1 LERADS
7 AASQDSRDDSE
18 ASEASEASGNGADG
32 VLLLGLGDAHGALE
46 PLFTV
51 ARREPQA
58 RALLQ
63 VGDLTAGKAGRET
76 GEDDDPSC
84 LRDLPLP
91 LVWIHGNHEHWELL
105 GFHPE
110 SGARDP
116 APGQPSLLDSIPGTH
131 LWPGDV
137 YTVPGTGVRV
147 AGLPGNFA
155 PTWYGQPKP
164 FPGDRV
170 RHFNE
175 AEVRA
180 LEALPPPA
188 VLLLHE
194 AFRGQAPGRL
204 GMMGVPALAALVRRL
219 RPAVCLT
226 GHHHLFNA
234 TQHGP
239 TLALALPLASAGY
252 VRLRF
257 SSAGELLGWELVEL

>member
-7 AASQDSRDDSE
+7 AASQDSRDDS
-18 ASEASEASGNGADG
+18 ADSADG

-76 GEDDDPSC
+76 GKDDDPSC

-116 APGQPSLLDSIPGTH
+116 APGQTSLLDSIPGTH

-170 RHFNE
+170 RHFNKS
-175 AEVRA
+175 EVRA

-234 TQHGP
+234 TRHGP

-257 SSAGELLGWELVEL
+257 SSAGELLQWELVEL

>member
-1 LERADS
+1 MAPATR
-7 AASQDSRDDSE
+7 R
-18 ASEASEASGNGADG
+18 
-32 VLLLGLGDAHGALE
+32 
-46 PLFTV
+46 P
-51 ARREPQA
+51 ARR
-58 RALLQ
+58 
-63 VGDLTAGKAGRET
+63 VCAG
-76 GEDDDPSC
+76 P
-84 LRDLPLP
+84 
-91 LVWIHGNHEHWELL
+91 
-105 GFHPE
+105 
-110 SGARDP
+110 
-116 APGQPSLLDSIPGTH
+116 IPGTH

-137 YTVPGTGVRV
+137 YTVPGTDVRV

-155 PTWYGQPKP
+155 PNWYGQPKP

-204 GMMGVPALAALVRRL
+204 GMMGVPALSALVRRL

-226 GHHHLFNA
+226 GHHHLFDA

-257 SSAGELLGWELVEL
+257 SPAGDLLRWELVDLCLVPPCPPRGRFSSGVQTPAGAAPMEHQEGPLRTSGAPRALRVEPHDRGALLAVVYSRARPGGRQSTHAP